1 MPQDPLHH
9 LGEFGASLMW
19 NDIPAA
25 VRHRAALALRDTIG
39 TMYGGSTTRAA
50 RIGAEV
56 AAADSGMHPIV
67 GRDARASCQQAA
79 FANALAASALDFDDG
94 HYAGGAIHPASVIVS
109 TLITAACDPQA
120 EVIDLRALL
129 VAQVVG
135 YEIGLRAAHLL
146 WPKHVDDDYHCT
158 GTAATLG
165 AAAALARLWGLDAD
179 GIARSIAIAWAH
191 APMATFQLPM
201 VKESIGWSAATA
213 VTAVRL
219 ARAGFM
225 SMSGGS
231 PRAVHDVFPP
241 TPFHRAGV
249 MTDPFVASLGTVF
262 EAGNTYFKPY
272 ASCRYTHA
280 PAAALKRLLDE
291 HGISPD
297 DAETTE
303 SIESIEV
310 GTHRGAVVLADQRP
324 PSLEHAQYS
333 FPFVLGAIV
342 LHGAAGAAEM
352 NDNCLT
358 DVRRLAFAERVT
370 VRHDPAM
377 DDLYPQHYAGTITVR
392 TTDGSVVRATGIVAP
407 GDPAQPMTGAELE
420 AKFLR
425 LMAVASVD
433 SAQAQE
439 ISAAIMSPD
448 AAGLASEVLGGGSG
462 DGHGGLPKLAVI
474 PRA

>member
-1 MPQDPLHH
+1 MAQDPLCH
-9 LGEFGASLMW
+9 LGEFAASLTW
-19 NDIPAA
+19 STVPAT

-50 RIGAEV
+50 RI
-56 AAADSGMHPIV
+56 AADVATADGGRFPIV
-67 GRDARASCQQAA
+67 GRAARASCQQAA
-79 FANALAASALDFDDG
+79 FANAVAASALDFDDG

-109 TLITAACDPQA
+109 TLVTATSDPTV
-120 EVIDLRALL
+120 EPVDGRELL
-129 VAQVVG
+129 TAQVVG

-146 WPKHVDDDYHCT
+146 WPKHADDDYHCT

-213 VTAVRL
+213 VTAVHL

-225 SMSGGS
+225 SMPVGA
-231 PRAVHDVFPP
+231 PQAVPDVFPP
-241 TPFHRAGV
+241 TPFHRAGAIA
-249 MTDPFVASLGTVF
+249 DPFVASLGAVF

-280 PAAALKRLLDE
+280 PAAALQRLLDE
-291 HGISPD
+291 SGMTASD
-297 DAETTE
+297 
-303 SIESIEV
+303 IESIEV
-310 GTHRGAVVLADQRP
+310 GTHRGAVFLADQRP

-352 NDNCLT
+352 RDDCLT
-358 DVRRLAFAERVT
+358 DAPRLAIAERVT
-370 VRHDPAM
+370 VHHDPAM
-377 DDLYPQHYAGTITVR
+377 DDLYPQHYAGTVTVQA
-392 TTDGSVVRATGIVAP
+392 TDGSQAKATGIVAP
-407 GDPAQPMTGAELE
+407 GDPAEPMTDAELE
-420 AKFLR
+420 LKFLR
-425 LMAVASVD
+425 LMAFAAVD
-433 SAQAQE
+433 GSQARE
-439 ISAAIMSPD
+439 ISAATVPS
-448 AAGLASEVLGGGSG
+448 SGGG
-462 DGHGGLPKLAVI
+462 DKIEKLPRLI
-474 PRA
+474 